1 MRSFLIFS
9 IFILALQLSFA
20 ANKPYD
26 YIDGDEE
33 YINEDD
39 DDYTEGPL
47 ERTNLDEEDSDVH
60 VIAKKDELRQVI
72 FNPRKRRERRRK
84 HRGKC
89 YFFLL

>member
-9 IFILALQLSFA
+9 ILVFALQLSSA
-20 ANKPYD
+20 SVANKPYD

-33 YINEDD
+33 YNEDD

-47 ERTNLDEEDSDVH
+47 ERTELDDEDSDVH

-84 HRGKC
+84 HRG
-89 YFFLL
+89 